1 MTLVNQAVALD
12 PLSPWGYERK
22 LTALYGLHRYDEAIS
37 ALNEMLSRLRSSS
50 DPQSCSKSFI
60 CSGRLLPIV
69 SFSGLRQEGINPPQT
84 ATTISTYVTES
95 LRHSPLVLIHTESG
109 RLCDKSVRTHS
120 FQACPKFKDLILSPP
135 SQLDH
140 ETIKQT
146 VTEYFRYTTLSHT
159 WEEREPLFHDV
170 LPVSVYDLPT
180 SPTNTKLQQFCLTSR
195 DAGFNWS
202 WSDTCC
208 VDKTDGPV
216 LQESLTSMYQWYH
229 ESSLT
234 LVHLKGVLSPPEVES
249 DLDAFLDALVH
260 CIWNTRA
267 WTLQEYFASTVIRFY
282 TQDWKPYLRDINI
295 SNDKSHPAVMRQ
307 MVLVTGVEAQVLGSL
322 RPGPDNVREKLRLA
336 SNRIATRQ
344 EDTAYSLF
352 GILGVSIPAI
362 YGEGHKALGRLLE
375 AVLYRSGDATILA
388 WTGRASDHNSCLP
401 AEITVYVEDLSFFVP
416 SPIEHGQMVTMTSAV
431 QLSSMHQESA
441 IQLYDRVV
449 HLPSPRLVSS
459 RLSLSCIAFPIT
471 SPEDTS
477 TCGGSTDSPAR
488 HYTAMAS
495 ALGKVEIKTTDELAG
510 LENLVLVHPW
520 LDSLLDPI
528 FTSPRPNDDANSH
541 SGQPSKL
548 TRALHLLIR
557 LRQPFGALLLAPLNR
572 REFKRIATDHL
583 IRVQVR
589 DDISIEELLG
599 MVNVD
604 VLDIL

>member
-1 MTLVNQAVALD
+1 
-12 PLSPWGYERK
+12 
-22 LTALYGLHRYDEAIS
+22 
-37 ALNEMLSRLRSSS
+37 MLWY
-50 DPQSCSKSFI
+50 
-60 CSGRLLPIV
+60 
-69 SFSGLRQEGINPPQT
+69 SGLRQRGINPSQI
-84 ATTISTYVTES
+84 AATISTYVTES

-109 RLCDKSVRTHS
+109 RLCDKSVRTRA
-120 FQACPKFKDLILSPP
+120 FQAYPKFKDLILSSPT
-135 SQLDH
+135 QLDH

-146 VTEYFRYTTLSHT
+146 VTEYFRYTILSHT
-159 WEEREPLFHDV
+159 WEEREPLFHNV

-195 DAGFNWS
+195 DAGFHWS

-234 LVHLKGVLSPPEVES
+234 LVHLKGVPSLEAES

-282 TQDWKPYLRDINI
+282 TEDWKPYLRDVDV
-295 SNDKSHPAVMRQ
+295 SNDKLHPAVMRQ
-307 MVLVTGVEAQVLGSL
+307 MALATGVETQVLSSL
-322 RPGPDNVREKLRLA
+322 HPGPDNVREKLRLA
-336 SNRIATRQ
+336 SNRVATRQ

-401 AEITVYVEDLSFFVP
+401 AEITVYVEDLSSFVP
-416 SPIEHGQMVTMTSAV
+416 SPIERGQMAMMISAV
-431 QLSSMHQESA
+431 QLSSTHQESA

-449 HLPSPRLVSS
+449 RLPSPRLVSS

-471 SPEDTS
+471 SPEDMS
-477 TCGGSTDSPAR
+477 TCGDSTDDPAR
-488 HYTAMAS
+488 HYTVMAS
-495 ALGKVEIKTTDELAG
+495 ALGRVDIKTTDELAG
-510 LENLVLVHPW
+510 LEDLVLVHPW

-528 FTSPRPNDDANSH
+528 FTSPQNDDANSH

-548 TRALHLLIR
+548 TRALRLLIR

-589 DDISIEELLG
+589 DDVSLEELIG